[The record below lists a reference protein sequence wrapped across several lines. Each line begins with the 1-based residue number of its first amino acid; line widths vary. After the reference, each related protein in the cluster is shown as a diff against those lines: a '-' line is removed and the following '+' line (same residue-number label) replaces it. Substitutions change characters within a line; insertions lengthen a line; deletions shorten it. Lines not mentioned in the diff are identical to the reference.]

1 MPKGKKGPSKV
12 ICRHVAMEHIIT
24 HAFGV
29 LIFLRAPSLR
39 TLDDDGT
46 VSKFRS
52 E

>member
-1 MPKGKKGPSKV
+1 MPKGEKGPSKV

-29 LIFLRAPSLR
+29 LIFFMCTLR
-39 TLDDDGT
+39 TLDDDET
-46 VSKFRS
+46 VRKFRS